1 MANRTLEFYGYA
13 YGNTPVQLNAHIN
26 GTTVFSGAVTTL
38 NEPFPATGP
47 DMTSA
52 PILFTAD
59 SGLFPDTLEGS
70 YPMTLSVA
78 TGDGVAVANV
88 LCNYMAFSEFE
99 PAWESTDATL
109 TGNILTPGN
118 VTSGTVAIG
127 QQLLGNGID
136 PTGHDVNIKSGPNP
150 DGTWLC
156 DWMIPNGAT
165 EVWGGGLVNYAGN
178 ATAFYSAYNGT
189 PTNTD
194 NIADPRSSV
203 TIDGVPQNPDRGSN
217 TGTWTWLVAQGSTL
231 SCNLNVSLG
240 NSVA

>member
-1 MANRTLEFYGYA
+1 MANRTLQFYGYA

-38 NEPFPATGP
+38 NEPFPAAGP

-52 PILFTAD
+52 PLLFTAD
-59 SGLFPDTLEGS
+59 SGLFPDTFEGS

-88 LCNYMAFSEFE
+88 FCNYMAFSEFE
-99 PAWESTDATL
+99 QAWESTDATL

-127 QQLLGNGID
+127 QQLVGNGL
-136 PTGHDVNIKSGPNP
+136 GFNANVLIKSGPNP
-150 DGTWLC
+150 DGTWIG
-156 DWMIPNGAT
+156 DHGGINAT
-165 EVWGGGLVNYAGN
+165 NVWGGNVSNYTGN
-178 ATAFYSAYNGT
+178 ATAFYSAYTGT

-194 NIADPRSSV
+194 SPADPRSSV
-203 TIDGVPQNPDRGSN
+203 TIDGVPQNPDRGVYN
-217 TGTWTWLVAQGSTL
+217 GTWTWLVPQGSTL
-231 SCNLNVSLG
+231 SCNLNIGLG
-240 NSVA
+240 NTA